1 MTFTPV
7 KSVIEHGNPL
17 VTRPKRS
24 RDSRAEPDTRT
35 GSNPWLPSPQHTQA
49 PTPVREVQLSG
60 PSAPQLGV
68 PVVEGGLPIRSV
80 DPASHDGTVAVLG
93 CSGGSGESS
102 LATVLDGYACAHA
115 WPAAGGPVVLC
126 ARTTALGL
134 RAAQGA
140 LAQWAARSVSAEVL
154 GLALV
159 QDTPDR
165 RPKPL
170 RDLERIVGSG
180 APHVWEIPWIAEWR
194 NDQAR
199 IDTAPRQVKSL
210 IADVQT
216 LLTQRSRSA

>member
-1 MTFTPV
+1 M
-7 KSVIEHGNPL
+7 
-17 VTRPKRS
+17 
-24 RDSRAEPDTRT
+24 
-35 GSNPWLPSPQHTQA
+35 
-49 PTPVREVQLSG
+49 SG

-68 PVVEGGLPIRSV
+68 PVVEGGLPIRSA

-102 LATVLDGYACAHA
+102 LATILDAHACGHA
-115 WPAAGGPVVLC
+115 WPPGGPVVLC
-126 ARTTALGL
+126 ARTTATGL
-134 RAAQGA
+134 QAAQAA
-140 LAQWAARSVSAEVL
+140 LAQWAAGAVSVDVL

-159 QDTPDR
+159 RDTPGR

-180 APHVWEIPWIAEWR
+180 APHVWEIPWIAQWR
-194 NDQAR
+194 NDAAR
-199 IDTAPRQVKSL
+199 IDTAPRQVKSF